1 MNIKIDSIYNIHNNN
16 ILTMLPILAS
26 LWTWLSAFAVVC
38 TPFIEMGLIWLGWQV
53 GLGWLAW
60 STARFYSSNCAPPGT
75 HGFVSSLFTMG
86 SPVCIGTWFSHAT
99 FVIAYITAFVVAVLL
114 VTLWLWNRVTQD
126 STVKKLQ
133 KELAALQGKMKDTSP
148 ELEQTQHV
156 SDEIQL

>member
-1 MNIKIDSIYNIHNNN
+1 MAATDIESGDGSKD
-16 ILTMLPILAS
+16 LAGM
-26 LWTWLSAFAVVC
+26 VC
-38 TPFIEMGLIWLGWQV
+38 CDH
-53 GLGWLAW
+53 A
-60 STARFYSSNCAPPGT
+60 
-75 HGFVSSLFTMG
+75 
-86 SPVCIGTWFSHAT
+86 VCIGTWFSHAT

>member
-1 MNIKIDSIYNIHNNN
+1 
-16 ILTMLPILAS
+16 
-26 LWTWLSAFAVVC
+26 
-38 TPFIEMGLIWLGWQV
+38 MGLIWLGWQV